1 MRKVKPLN
9 DFIFKKIFGEKGNE
23 DILISFI
30 NAVLK
35 RTKKEPIVEIE
46 IIDNKQL
53 TKELI
58 LDKTGIID
66 VRAKTSKGENIDI
79 EVQLTDQGN
88 MDKRTLFYWGKMYL
102 ENIKQ
107 GEDYTS
113 LEKVITINILDFE
126 FLGTESY
133 QSSFHLWEDLEKD
146 YMLTDVVEIHFLEL
160 PKFRKKKDKDYRD
173 NAIER
178 WLMFLEKDISET
190 TLKELM
196 SLDTAIE
203 KAEQKIEYLSSD
215 EEAMRI
221 YYERERSLHERANMI
236 SSAEERG
243 REEGDINRAKI
254 AIRNMLSKGMSK
266 ELISEMLEVSVEL
279 IEEVYN
285 ESI

>member
-1 MRKVKPLN
+1 MRRVKPLN
-9 DFIFKKIFGEKGNE
+9 DFIFKKVFGEKGNE

-35 RTKKEPIVEIE
+35 RTKKEKIVELE

-66 VRAKTSKGENIDI
+66 VRAKTSNGENIDI

-102 ENIKQ
+102 ENIKKGQ
-107 GEDYTS
+107 DYTN

-133 QSSFHLWEDLEKD
+133 QSSFHLWEDIEKD

-160 PKFRKKKDKDYRD
+160 PKFRKKKDKDYREND
-173 NAIER
+173 IER

-215 EEAMRI
+215 EETMRI

-236 SSAEERG
+236 NSAEERKAVEIAKNLLNMNIPLEQVVLATG
-243 REEGDINRAKI
+243 LTEEEINKI
-254 AIRNMLSKGMSK
+254 R
-266 ELISEMLEVSVEL
+266 
-279 IEEVYN
+279 
-285 ESI
+285 

>member
-9 DFIFKKIFGEKGNE
+9 DFIFKKVFGEKGNE

-35 RTKKEPIVEIE
+35 RTKKEKIVELE

-66 VRAKTSKGENIDI
+66 VRAKTSNGENIDI

-107 GEDYTS
+107 GQDYTS

-126 FLGTESY
+126 FLGTETY
-133 QSSFHLWEDLEKD
+133 QSSFHLWEDIEKD

-160 PKFRKKKDKDYRD
+160 PKFRKKKDKDYREND
-173 NAIER
+173 IER

-190 TLKELM
+190 TLKALI

-236 SSAEERG
+236 SSAEARG
-243 REEGDINRAKI
+243 VEKGKLEIAKNLLDMKISIEQIVLATGLTEEEINKI
-254 AIRNMLSKGMSK
+254 NI
-266 ELISEMLEVSVEL
+266 
-279 IEEVYN
+279 
-285 ESI
+285 

>member
-9 DFIFKKIFGEKGNE
+9 DFIFKKVFGEKGNE

-35 RTKKEPIVEIE
+35 RTKKEKIVELE

-66 VRAKTSKGENIDI
+66 VRAKTSNGENIDI

-107 GEDYTS
+107 GQDYTS

-126 FLGTESY
+126 FLGTETY
-133 QSSFHLWEDLEKD
+133 QSSFHLWEDIEKD

-160 PKFRKKKDKDYRD
+160 PKFRKKKDKDYREND
-173 NAIER
+173 IER

-190 TLKELM
+190 TLKELI

-236 SSAEERG
+236 SSAEARG
-243 REEGDINRAKI
+243 VEKGKLEIAKNLLDMKISIEQIVLATGLTEEEINKI
-254 AIRNMLSKGMSK
+254 NI
-266 ELISEMLEVSVEL
+266 
-279 IEEVYN
+279 
-285 ESI
+285 

>member
-35 RTKKEPIVEIE
+35 RTNKEPIIEIE

-53 TKELI
+53 TKEVI
-58 LDKTGIID
+58 NDKTGIID
-66 VRAKTSKGENIDI
+66 VRARTAKGENIDI

-113 LEKVITINILDFE
+113 LEKVITINILDFDY
-126 FLGTESY
+126 LKTESY
-133 QSSFHLWEDLEKD
+133 QSSFHLWEDIEKD
-146 YMLTDVVEIHFLEL
+146 YMLTDMVEIHFLEL
-160 PKFRKKKDKDYRD
+160 PKFRRKQNKNYKN

-178 WLMFLEKDISET
+178 WLAFLEKDISEE

-196 SLDTAIE
+196 DLEPAIE
-203 KAEQKIEYLSSD
+203 KAEKRIEYLSSD
-215 EEAMRI
+215 EETMNT
-221 YYERERSLHERANMI
+221 YWERERSLHERANMI
-236 SSAEERG
+236 NSAEQRG
-243 REEGDINRAKI
+243 KEEGINLTKKVFKLAATGESISNI
-254 AIRNMLSKGMSK
+254 ANICG
-266 ELISEMLEVSVEL
+266 ISEDEVKEILE
-279 IEEVYN
+279 
-285 ESI
+285 

>member
-1 MRKVKPLN
+1 MRKIKPLN
-9 DFIFKKIFGEKGNE
+9 DFIFKKVFGEKGNE

-46 IIDNKQL
+46 IIENKQL

-66 VRAKTSKGENIDI
+66 VRAITSKGENIDI

-107 GEDYTS
+107 GQDYTT

-126 FLGTESY
+126 FLGTNSY
-133 QSSFHLWEDLEKD
+133 QSSFHLWEDIEKD

-160 PKFRKKKDKDYRD
+160 PKFRNKKNKDYRE
-173 NAIER
+173 NAVER
-178 WLMFLEKDISET
+178 WLAFLEKDISET

-203 KAEQKIEYLSSD
+203 KAEQKIECLSSD
-215 EEAMRI
+215 EETMRI

-236 SSAEERG
+236 RSAEKRG
-243 REEGDINRAKI
+243 K
-254 AIRNMLSKGMSK
+254 
-266 ELISEMLEVSVEL
+266 LEVAKNLLDILEDEVIAEKTGLDIAEIREL
-279 IEEVYN
+279 R
-285 ESI
+285 S

>member
-35 RTKKEPIVEIE
+35 RTKKDAIVEIE
-46 IIDNKQL
+46 IIENKQL

-79 EVQLTDQGN
+79 EVQLTNQGN

-107 GEDYTS
+107 GEDYTR

-146 YMLTDVVEIHFLEL
+146 YMLTDVIEIHFLEL
-160 PKFRKKKDKDYRD
+160 PKFREKKEKDFRE

-178 WLMFLEKDISET
+178 WLMFLEKDIPET
-190 TLKELM
+190 TLKELISM
-196 SLDTAIE
+196 DEAIE
-203 KAEQKIEYLSSD
+203 KAEQKIEYLSSNED
-215 EEAMRI
+215 AMKI

-236 SSAEERG
+236 SSAERNKQIEIATNG
-243 REEGDINRAKI
+243 LNQGLDIRLI
-254 AIRNMLSKGMSK
+254 ATLTGLTVDEITQIKR
-266 ELISEMLEVSVEL
+266 
-279 IEEVYN
+279 
-285 ESI
+285 

>member
-23 DILISFI
+23 DILIAFI

-35 RTKKEPIVEIE
+35 RTKKEQIVEVE

-107 GEDYTS
+107 GQDYTT

-133 QSSFHLWEDLEKD
+133 QSSFHLWEDIEKD

-160 PKFRKKKDKDYRD
+160 PKFRNKKGKNYRE

-215 EEAMRI
+215 EETMRI

-236 SSAEERG
+236 SSAEERKAIEIAKNLINMKIPVNQIILATG
-243 REEGDINRAKI
+243 LTEEEINRIK
-254 AIRNMLSKGMSK
+254 
-266 ELISEMLEVSVEL
+266 
-279 IEEVYN
+279 
-285 ESI
+285 

>member
-9 DFIFKKIFGEKGNE
+9 DFIFKKVFGEKGNE
-23 DILISFI
+23 DILLAFI

-35 RTKKEPIVEIE
+35 RTKKDKIVELE

-53 TKELI
+53 SKELI

-107 GEDYTS
+107 GQDYTS

-126 FLGTESY
+126 FLGTENY
-133 QSSFHLWEDLEKD
+133 QSSFHLWEDIEKD

-160 PKFRKKKDKDYRD
+160 PKFRNKKDKDYREND
-173 NAIER
+173 IER

-196 SLDTAIE
+196 SLDTAIK

-215 EEAMRI
+215 EETMRI

-236 SSAEERG
+236 SSAEERKSIENAINFLKLG
-243 REEGDINRAKI
+243 VDIETVAKGTGISIEKIRELNS
-254 AIRNMLSKGMSK
+254 N
-266 ELISEMLEVSVEL
+266 LE
-279 IEEVYN
+279 
-285 ESI
+285 